1 MLTSGKLLS
10 TTMKRKKNDM
20 KVTEYTKSNGLDKFV
35 LDDKMVFIYDMG
47 SDLSISYTLYKLLLN
62 AYKKNEQVTN
72 EQIAESI

>member
-1 MLTSGKLLS
+1 
-10 TTMKRKKNDM
+10 M
-20 KVTEYTKSNGLDKFV
+20 KVTKYDNSNGLYKFV

-72 EQIAESI
+72 EQIAQSI

>member
-1 MLTSGKLLS
+1 
-10 TTMKRKKNDM
+10 M
-20 KVTEYTKSNGLDKFV
+20 KVTEYTKSNGLDRFV

-72 EQIAESI
+72 EQISESI

>member
-1 MLTSGKLLS
+1 
-10 TTMKRKKNDM
+10 M
-20 KVTEYTKSNGLDKFV
+20 KVTEYNKRNGLDKFV

-72 EQIAESI
+72 EQIAQSI

>member
-1 MLTSGKLLS
+1 
-10 TTMKRKKNDM
+10 M
-20 KVTEYTKSNGLDKFV
+20 KVTEYAKSNGLDKFV

-72 EQIAESI
+72 EQIAQSI

>member
-1 MLTSGKLLS
+1 
-10 TTMKRKKNDM
+10 M
-20 KVTEYTKSNGLDKFV
+20 KVTEYTKSNGLDRFV

-47 SDLSISYTLYKLLLN
+47 SDLSISHTLHKLLLN

>member
-1 MLTSGKLLS
+1 
-10 TTMKRKKNDM
+10 M

>member
-1 MLTSGKLLS
+1 
-10 TTMKRKKNDM
+10 M
-20 KVTEYTKSNGLDKFV
+20 KVTEYTNSNGLDKFV

-47 SDLSISYTLYKLLLN
+47 SDLSISHTLYKLLLN

>member
-1 MLTSGKLLS
+1 
-10 TTMKRKKNDM
+10 M
-20 KVTEYTKSNGLDKFV
+20 KVTYYSKGNGVDKFI
-35 LDDKMVFIYDMG
+35 LDNKVTYVYDAG

>member
-1 MLTSGKLLS
+1 
-10 TTMKRKKNDM
+10 M
-20 KVTEYTKSNGLDKFV
+20 KVTEYTKSNGLDKFL

-47 SDLSISYTLYKLLLN
+47 SDLSISHTLHKLLLN